1 MEKTILNGSVKDWI
15 INTYTKCLKTD
26 LLEEISPC
34 HTIFHF
40 LWYHQSF
47 LSSTIFGWFYE
58 NHDHCY
64 IFFSTLSGSRSL
76 WLDYTRWLILLGNF
90 HLQCDFFCLHSAAE
104 LNLWN
109 QDIILPLLPTLYSD
123 LLQRKIVS
131 VSVFCIGT
139 QPPTLFRDRTNI
151 YPISFSIQRKL
162 VFNQKLV
169 IKKEKYYWDKWPLPN

>member
-64 IFFSTLSGSRSL
+64 IFFQPFQVAGHYDWIIQDDL
-76 WLDYTRWLILLGNF
+76 YCLGIF
-90 HLQCDFFCLHSAAE
+90 IWQCDFFCLHSATE
-104 LNLWN
+104 LILWN

>member
-76 WLDYTRWLILLGNF
+76 WLDYTRWFILLGNF
-90 HLQCDFFCLHSAAE
+90 HLTVWLFLSTFSNWTYFMKSRYYFASPAYIVLRPLAE
-104 LNLWN
+104 KNSLC
-109 QDIILPLLPTLYSD
+109 
-123 LLQRKIVS
+123 
-131 VSVFCIGT
+131 FCILYRYT
-139 QPPTLFRDRTNI
+139 DTNFI
-151 YPISFSIQRKL
+151 
-162 VFNQKLV
+162 
-169 IKKEKYYWDKWPLPN
+169 